1 MHKQP
6 TNAGTPT
13 QPVGQS
19 GLDQTA
25 RGFRQVL
32 SIQSWLGVAVLLC
45 AMLMALFVSLV
56 AIVPNQNTTT
66 GASLDL
72 LSIQTKPLGNL
83 FITLTVTPGKINVTN
98 TVMVQIRN
106 RHSGQ
111 FVTNARIIVSIN
123 MDQMD
128 MGTTQATMMGGTP
141 AYSATFAQDTTF
153 SMTGIWDITL
163 TIQLPQQVQGTIL
176 FQVWLG

>member
-1 MHKQP
+1 VHKQP

-13 QPVGQS
+13 QPAGQS

-25 RGFRQVL
+25 RGL
-32 SIQSWLGVAVLLC
+32 SIQAWLGVAMLLC
-45 AMLMALFVSLV
+45 ATLMALFVSPV
-56 AIVPNQNTTT
+56 TIVPNQNTTT
-66 GASLDL
+66 GASSDL
-72 LSIQTKPLGNL
+72 LGIQTKPLGNL
-83 FITLTVTPGKINVTN
+83 SITLTVTPGKINVSN
-98 TVMVQIRN
+98 TVTVQIRN

-111 FVTNARIIVSIN
+111 FVTNARITVSIN

-128 MGTTQATMMGGTP
+128 MGTMRATMMGGTP

>member
-1 MHKQP
+1 M
-6 TNAGTPT
+6 
-13 QPVGQS
+13 
-19 GLDQTA
+19 DQTA
-25 RGFRQVL
+25 RGFRLVL

-45 AMLMALFVSLV
+45 AILMALFASLV

-66 GASLDL
+66 GASSDL
-72 LSIQTKPLGNL
+72 LSRQTKPLGNL
-83 FITLTVTPGKINVTN
+83 SITLTVTPGKINVTN
-98 TVMVQIRN
+98 TVTVQIRN

-111 FVTNARIIVSIN
+111 FAMNAHIIVSIN

-128 MGTTQATMMGGTP
+128 MGTTQATMMRGTQ
-141 AYSATFAQDTTF
+141 AYSAIFAQDTTF